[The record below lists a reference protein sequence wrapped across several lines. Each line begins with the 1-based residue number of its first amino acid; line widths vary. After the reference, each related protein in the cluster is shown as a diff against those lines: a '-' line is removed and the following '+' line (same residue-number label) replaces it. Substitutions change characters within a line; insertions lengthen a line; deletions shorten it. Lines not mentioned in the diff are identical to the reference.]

1 MTIWE
6 LLGFGVNHERIAK
19 YEQKA
24 IEQQNL
30 RIQGLV
36 RDINYH
42 GINELLELKRYD
54 IKDIKAVLK
63 YFDEAPIKDAHW
75 EKHWSEAK
83 QWLYEQ
89 EHPELARLKVVEKE
103 VKELKKKNQ
112 MLEQKMKDYD
122 RNR

>member
-6 LLGFGVNHERIAK
+6 LLGFGVNHERLVK

-24 IEQQNL
+24 IEQQNM
-30 RIQGLV
+30 RIEGLV

-42 GINELLELKRYD
+42 GIDKLLKRNTYD

-63 YFDEAPIKDAHW
+63 FFEEPPIKSTDW
-75 EKHWSEAK
+75 KTNWPEAK

-89 EHPELARLKVVEKE
+89 EHPEVFQLRATQKDLKEQ
-103 VKELKKKNQ
+103 KKKIQ
-112 MLEQKMKDYD
+112 KLEEKITEFE
-122 RNR
+122 RNK

>member
-63 YFDEAPIKDAHW
+63 FFEEPPIKSTDW
-75 EKHWSEAK
+75 KKHWPEAK

-89 EHPELARLKVVEKE
+89 EYPELKQTQ
-103 VKELKKKNQ
+103 KELKNMKK
-112 MLEQKMKDYD
+112 KMQEMEEKLAEYEK
-122 RNR
+122 RK